1 MGLTVIKSE
10 NDATMMHH
18 MAHARRHTLA
28 REMPLT
34 QRVKRLQT
42 GATFMSA
49 IKKAQDSPLGRVN
62 ENEPMNV
69 NEDIDLTDQ
78 PDDDHGLSGQIKRQ
92 AFAAST
98 KSRLDA
104 EWQEQSP
111 GDSNSPQSPL
121 MHGIDPYAHEKFLF
135 FILEET
141 MLIEKDEGMVAPPCH
156 CGIECDLHK
165 VTETKEEV
173 WICSEAS
180 CMYYQPCG
188 LDNNDGSVDELAI
201 DAGETE
207 VPPQFNTVEEFWDYF
222 DKMITTPEKE
232 IVDFLIST
240 QNKKI
245 GLCQCGVPA
254 TIGICLVTGDLFW
267 CCEPRTCLTV
277 ERCENQD
284 NVNLNQLDIGQV
296 LKFGE
301 SYLDRYTTLRYVMR
315 WLGYSF
321 SVPFFTSLNE
331 RGESADFPTGSTQIT
346 ELGVEYDSF
355 ISYRG
360 AAGRFRLFL
369 TLASH
374 FNLLPVLIFMY
385 LVCPTITGFLNF
397 VHDPCPYLI
406 DGTNSTGVGDIFA
419 QPNGTI
425 GDLSWATYGNIC
437 AIHSDARMWYLFR
450 AYVAPIVVFCVL
462 LF

>member
-1 MGLTVIKSE
+1 MRNSTEDAPAKRQQEGPRPHTIRATPNREPTNTSE
-10 NDATMMHH
+10 MSSESPLLRDHVTAVANNSGALAVQQPVQVNLSEEFMMMHH

-49 IKKAQDSPLGRVN
+49 IKKAKDSPLGRVDENSPVAFN
-62 ENEPMNV
+62 ENLDGVEQRRTTG
-69 NEDIDLTDQ
+69 DFTDQ
-78 PDDDHGLSGQIKRQ
+78 ADDDHGLSGQIKRQ

-173 WICSEAS
+173 WVCSEAS

-245 GLCQCGVPA
+245 
-254 TIGICLVTGDLFW
+254 TI
-267 CCEPRTCLTV
+267 
-277 ERCENQD
+277 
-284 NVNLNQLDIGQV
+284 LNT
-296 LKFGE
+296 
-301 SYLDRYTTLRYVMR
+301 R
-315 WLGYSF
+315 
-321 SVPFFTSLNE
+321 
-331 RGESADFPTGSTQIT
+331 
-346 ELGVEYDSF
+346 
-355 ISYRG
+355 
-360 AAGRFRLFL
+360 
-369 TLASH
+369 
-374 FNLLPVLIFMY
+374 
-385 LVCPTITGFLNF
+385 
-397 VHDPCPYLI
+397 
-406 DGTNSTGVGDIFA
+406 
-419 QPNGTI
+419 
-425 GDLSWATYGNIC
+425 
-437 AIHSDARMWYLFR
+437 
-450 AYVAPIVVFCVL
+450 
-462 LF
+462 